1 MENFNP
7 TFWNDSPTAVE
18 QIRFLIKQNLEN
30 ENKIKSVEETLQD
43 IQKWIENTDSKIK
56 EEVTKIVHQMYEN
69 GELQQIIK
77 DVTNEYIV
85 EQMANAP
92 KCQSIDFK
100 RKTSY
105 LTQTY
110 DYSTAT
116 SEGDFN
122 CQRYQVLQG
131 ACHFVRNGISYF
143 AYYQVNNNSKTDY
156 YYSNVGNLSIYDENG
171 VKQFEGLL
179 EAGHGND
186 ITYHPVRD
194 ELLICWS
201 SRYVNKVSERSFN
214 ISGISLKNGFNG
226 IVKNANL
233 IQATVYTIDRAIN
246 SLQYAEFD
254 SNLYAFWQYQVY
266 QIDDLDNGKVHGI
279 YDLASQIDNPNST
292 VNGQLL
298 NTLNGA
304 DNNYNTNQTAAITEN
319 YVYYLRYNPNVII
332 RYNRKLNIFD
342 TVFQLPN
349 CLDNGKFNV
358 GEPESIDVEQD
369 GTCYLHCYSY
379 LGHRQ
384 IICHTIVQSFVTN
397 IVNPA
402 TAPNVN
408 LTAGANLV
416 ADPYSRAIYVDS
428 RQNISNPSG
437 SEISP
442 FRSVD
447 EACWFV
453 NNARW
458 CANRQMYINIVYEE
472 IHTPLWVGANAS
484 SVILRTAPTVS
495 DTGTRNSIG
504 NVFGEGGTCIIVS
517 DLQVLN
523 RVPKNA
529 TVQAFEN
536 ALIGVRNGITLLLT
550 NTVKLTNVNS
560 NDNKAILK
568 YAIYCQ
574 YAFLVM
580 NQGGDLPTKDSWKE
594 GTSSVERQM
603 LYASGSAAFTQG
615 HYPSESLDVIN

>member
-30 ENKIKSVEETLQD
+30 ENKIKSVEDTLQD
-43 IQKWIENTDSKIK
+43 ILKWIENTDSKIK
-56 EEVTKIVHQMYEN
+56 EEVTKVVWQMYEN

-100 RKTSY
+100 RKTSH

-110 DYSTAT
+110 DYSY
-116 SEGDFN
+116 GDSAGNFN
-122 CQRYQVLQG
+122 SQHYQVLQG
-131 ACHFVRNGISYF
+131 ACHFKRNGLSYF
-143 AYYQVNNNSKTDY
+143 AYYQINNNSKTDY

-201 SRYVNKVSERSFN
+201 SRYVNKVSEKSFN
-214 ISGISLKNGFNG
+214 ISGVSLKNGFNG
-226 IVKNANL
+226 ITKKGNL
-233 IQATVYTIDRAIN
+233 IQANVYTIDRVIN
-246 SLQYAEFD
+246 GLQYAEFD
-254 SNLYAFWQYQVY
+254 NNLYAFNQYQVY
-266 QIDDLDNGKVHGI
+266 QIDDLDKGKVHGI
-279 YDLASQIDNPNST
+279 HDLYEQINNPNST

-298 NTLNGA
+298 NTLNS
-304 DNNYNTNQTAAITEN
+304 DNNYNTNQTAAISEN
-319 YVYYLRYNPNVII
+319 YVYYLRFNPNVII

-342 TVFQLPN
+342 TAFQIPN
-349 CLDNGKFNV
+349 CLDDGKFNV
-358 GEPESIDVEQD
+358 GEPESIDVEED

-384 IICHTIVQSFVTN
+384 ITCHTIVQSFVTN

-402 TAPNVN
+402 MAPNVN
-408 LTAGANLV
+408 LTSGANLV

-437 SEISP
+437 SELSP

-447 EACWFV
+447 EACWFA

-458 CANRQMYINIVYEE
+458 CTNRQIYVNVVYEE
-472 IHTPLWVGANAS
+472 VHTPIWIGSNAG
-484 SVILRTAPTVS
+484 SVILRTAPTES
-495 DTGTRNSIG
+495 EKNIRNSIG
-504 NVFGEGGTCIIVS
+504 NVFGEGNACIVIT

-523 RVPKNA
+523 RIPKNA
-529 TVQAFEN
+529 EIQAFEH
-536 ALIGVRNGITLLLT
+536 ALIGVRNGARLLLT
-550 NTVKLTNVNS
+550 GSVKLTNVNS
-560 NDNKAILK
+560 NDNKALLK

-574 YAFLVM
+574 YSFLIM

-603 LYASGSAAFTQG
+603 LYATGSAAFTQG
-615 HYPSESLDVIN
+615 HYPSTSLDVIN

>member
-30 ENKIKSVEETLQD
+30 ENKIKSVEDTLQD
-43 IQKWIENTDSKIK
+43 ILKWIENTDSKIK
-56 EEVTKIVHQMYEN
+56 EEVTKVVWQMYEN

-100 RKTSY
+100 RKTSH

-110 DYSTAT
+110 DYAVAASA
-116 SEGDFN
+116 GNFN
-122 CQRYQVLQG
+122 SQHYQVLQG
-131 ACHFVRNGISYF
+131 ACHFKRNGISYF
-143 AYYQVNNNSKTDY
+143 AYYQINNNSKTDY

-201 SRYVNKVSERSFN
+201 SRYVNKVSEKSFN

-226 IVKNANL
+226 ITKKGNL
-233 IQATVYTIDRAIN
+233 IQANVYTIDRVI
-246 SLQYAEFD
+246 SGLQYADFD
-254 SNLYAFWQYQVY
+254 NKLYAFNQYQVY
-266 QIDDLDNGKVHGI
+266 QIDDLDKGKVHGI
-279 YDLASQIDNPNST
+279 YDLYEQINNPNST

-298 NTLNGA
+298 NTLDS
-304 DNNYNTNQTAAITEN
+304 DNNYNTNQTAAISEN
-319 YVYYLRYNPNVII
+319 YVYYLRFNPNIII

-342 TVFQLPN
+342 TVFQIPN
-349 CLDNGKFNV
+349 CLDDGKFNV
-358 GEPESIDVEQD
+358 GEPESIDVEED

-384 IICHTIVQSFVTN
+384 ITCHTIVQSFVTN

-402 TAPNVN
+402 MAPNVN
-408 LTAGANLV
+408 LTSGANLV

-437 SEISP
+437 SELSP

-447 EACWFV
+447 EACWFA

-458 CANRQMYINIVYEE
+458 CTNRQIYINVVYEE
-472 IHTPLWVGANAS
+472 VHTPIWVGSNAG
-484 SVILRTAPTVS
+484 SVILRTAPTEAEKNI
-495 DTGTRNSIG
+495 RNSIG
-504 NVFGEGGTCIIVS
+504 NVFGEGNACIVIT

-523 RVPKNA
+523 RIPKNA
-529 TVQAFEN
+529 EIQAFEH
-536 ALIGVRNGITLLLT
+536 ALIGVRNGARLLLT
-550 NTVKLTNVNS
+550 GSVKLTNVNS
-560 NDNKAILK
+560 NDNKALLK

-574 YAFLVM
+574 YSFLVM

-603 LYASGSAAFTQG
+603 LYATGSAAFTQG
-615 HYPSESLDVIN
+615 HYPSTSLDVIN

>member
-30 ENKIKSVEETLQD
+30 ENKIKSVEETLKD
-43 IQKWIENTDSKIK
+43 VLKWIENTDSKIK
-56 EEVTKIVHQMYEN
+56 EEVTKVVWQMYEN

-100 RKTSY
+100 RKTSH

-110 DYSTAT
+110 DYAVAT
-116 SEGDFN
+116 SAGNFN
-122 CQRYQVLQG
+122 SQHYQVLQG
-131 ACHFVRNGISYF
+131 ACHFKRNGLSYF
-143 AYYQVNNNSKTDY
+143 AYYQINNNSKTDY

-186 ITYHPVRD
+186 ITYHPIRD

-201 SRYVNKVSERSFN
+201 SRYINKDSEKSFN
-214 ISGISLKNGFNG
+214 ISGVSLKNGFNG
-226 IVKNANL
+226 IVKKGNL
-233 IQATVYTIDRAIN
+233 IEKNLYTIDRVISGIQFAD
-246 SLQYAEFD
+246 FD
-254 SNLYAFWQYQVY
+254 NKLYAFNQYQVY
-266 QIDDLDNGKVHGI
+266 QIDDLENGRVHGI
-279 YDLASQIDNPNST
+279 YDLASQINNPNST

-298 NTLNGA
+298 NTLNS
-304 DNNYNTNQTAAITEN
+304 DNNYNTNQNAAISEN
-319 YVYYLRYNPNVII
+319 YVYYLRFNPNVII

-342 TVFQLPN
+342 TVFQIPN
-349 CLDNGKFNV
+349 CLDDGKFNV

-402 TAPNVN
+402 MAPNVN
-408 LTAGANLV
+408 LESGANVV

-437 SEISP
+437 SASSP

-447 EACWFV
+447 EACWFA

-458 CANRQMYINIVYEE
+458 CSNRLMYINVVYEE
-472 IHTPLWVGANAS
+472 EHTPIWVGSNAS
-484 SVILRTAPTVS
+484 SVVLRTAPTVS
-495 DTGTRNSIG
+495 EQKIRNSIG
-504 NVFGEGGTCIIVS
+504 NVFGEGGCNIIIT

-523 RVPKNA
+523 RIPKNA
-529 TVQAFEN
+529 VIQNFEH
-536 ALIGVRNGITLLLT
+536 ALVGVRNGAKLLMT
-550 NTVKLTNVNS
+550 NSVKLTNVNS

-574 YAFLVM
+574 YAILIM

-603 LYASGSAAFTQG
+603 LYATGSAAFTQG

>member
-30 ENKIKSVEETLQD
+30 ENKIKSVEDTLQD
-43 IQKWIENTDSKIK
+43 ILKWIEKTNSKIK
-56 EEVTKIVHQMYEN
+56 EEVTKVVWQMYEN
-69 GELQQIIK
+69 GELKQIIK

-100 RKTSY
+100 RKTSH

-110 DYSTAT
+110 DYSY
-116 SEGDFN
+116 GDSAGNFN
-122 CQRYQVLQG
+122 SQHYQVLQG
-131 ACHFVRNGISYF
+131 ACHFKRNGISYF
-143 AYYQVNNNSKTDY
+143 AYYQINNNSKTDY

-201 SRYVNKVSERSFN
+201 SRYVNKVSEKSFN

-226 IVKNANL
+226 ITKKGNL
-233 IQATVYTIDRAIN
+233 IQANVYTIDRVI
-246 SLQYAEFD
+246 SGIQYADFD
-254 SNLYAFWQYQVY
+254 NKLYAFNQYQVY
-266 QIDDLDNGKVHGI
+266 QIDDLDKGKVHGI
-279 YDLASQIDNPNST
+279 YDLYEQINNPNST

-298 NTLNGA
+298 NTLES
-304 DNNYNTNQTAAITEN
+304 DNNYNTNQTAAISEN
-319 YVYYLRYNPNVII
+319 YVYYLRFNPNVII

-342 TVFQLPN
+342 TVFQIPN
-349 CLDNGKFNV
+349 CLDDGKFNV
-358 GEPESIDVEQD
+358 GEPESIDVEED

-402 TAPNVN
+402 MAPNVN
-408 LTAGANLV
+408 LESGANLV

-428 RQNISNPSG
+428 RKNISNPSG
-437 SEISP
+437 SALSP

-447 EACWFV
+447 EACWFA

-458 CANRQMYINIVYEE
+458 CTNRQIYVNVVYEE
-472 IHTPLWVGANAS
+472 VHTPIWVGSNAG
-484 SVILRTAPTVS
+484 SVILRTAPTES
-495 DTGTRNSIG
+495 EKNIRNSIG
-504 NVFGEGGTCIIVS
+504 NVFGEGNACIVIT

-523 RVPKNA
+523 RIPKNA
-529 TVQAFEN
+529 EIQAFEH
-536 ALIGVRNGITLLLT
+536 ALIGVRNGARLLLT
-550 NTVKLTNVNS
+550 GSVKLTNVNS

-574 YAFLVM
+574 YSFLVM

-603 LYASGSAAFTQG
+603 LYATGSAAFTQG
-615 HYPSESLDVIN
+615 HYPSTSLDVIN

>member
-30 ENKIKSVEETLQD
+30 ENKIKSVEETLKD
-43 IQKWIENTDSKIK
+43 ILKWIEDTDSKIK
-56 EEVTKIVHQMYEN
+56 EEVTKVVWQMYEN

-100 RKTSY
+100 RKISH

-110 DYSTAT
+110 DYAAET
-116 SEGDFN
+116 SAGDFN
-122 CQRYQVLQG
+122 SQHYQVLQG
-131 ACHFVRNGISYF
+131 ACHFMRNGISYF
-143 AYYQVNNNSKTDY
+143 AYYQINNNSKTDY

-201 SRYVNKVSERSFN
+201 SRYVNKVSEKSFN
-214 ISGISLKNGFNG
+214 ISGVSLKKGFNG
-226 IVKNANL
+226 IAKKGNL
-233 IQATVYTIDRAIN
+233 IEKNLYTIDRVIN
-246 SLQYAEFD
+246 GIQYADFD
-254 SNLYAFWQYQVY
+254 NKLYAFNQYQVY
-266 QIDDLDNGKVHGI
+266 QIDDLENGRVHGI
-279 YDLASQIDNPNST
+279 YDLASQISNPNST

-298 NTLNGA
+298 NTLNS
-304 DNNYNTNQTAAITEN
+304 DNNYNTNQNAAISEN
-319 YVYYLRYNPNVII
+319 YVYYLRFNPNVII

-342 TVFQLPN
+342 TVFQIPN
-349 CLDNGKFNV
+349 CLDDGKFNV

-384 IICHTIVQSFVTN
+384 ITCHTIVQSFVTN

-402 TAPNVN
+402 MAPNVN
-408 LTAGANLV
+408 LESGANVV

-437 SEISP
+437 SASSP

-447 EACWFV
+447 EACWFA

-458 CANRQMYINIVYEE
+458 CSNRLMYINIVYEE
-472 IHTPLWVGANAS
+472 KHTPIWVGSNAS
-484 SVILRTAPTVS
+484 SVVLRTAPTVS
-495 DTGTRNSIG
+495 EQNIRNSIG
-504 NVFGEGGTCIIVS
+504 NVFGEGGCNIIIT

-523 RVPKNA
+523 RIPKNA
-529 TVQAFEN
+529 VIQNFEH
-536 ALIGVRNGITLLLT
+536 ALVGVRNGAKLLMT
-550 NTVKLTNVNS
+550 SSVKLTNVNS
-560 NDNKAILK
+560 DDNKAILK

-574 YAFLVM
+574 YAFLIM
-580 NQGGDLPTKDSWKE
+580 NQGGDLPTKDSWKA
-594 GTSSVERQM
+594 GTSSIERQM
-603 LYASGSAAFTQG
+603 LYATGSAAFTQG
-615 HYPSESLDVIN
+615 HYPSESPDVIN

>member
-30 ENKIKSVEETLQD
+30 ENKIKSVEDTLQD
-43 IQKWIENTDSKIK
+43 ILKWIENTDSKIK
-56 EEVTKIVHQMYEN
+56 EEVTKVVWQMYEN
-69 GELQQIIK
+69 GELKQIIK

-100 RKTSY
+100 RKISH
-105 LTQTY
+105 LNQTY
-110 DYSTAT
+110 DYAT
-116 SEGDFN
+116 GDSPGNFDS
-122 CQRYQVLQG
+122 QHYQVIQG
-131 ACHFVRNGISYF
+131 ACHFMRNGISYF

-201 SRYVNKVSERSFN
+201 SRYVNKVSEKSFN
-214 ISGISLKNGFNG
+214 ISGVSLKNGFNG
-226 IVKNANL
+226 IVKKGNL
-233 IQATVYTIDRAIN
+233 IEKNLYTIDRVIN
-246 SLQYAEFD
+246 GIQYADFD
-254 SNLYAFWQYQVY
+254 NKLYAFYQYQVY
-266 QIDDLDNGKVHGI
+266 QIDDLDNGTAHGV
-279 YDLASQIDNPNST
+279 YDLASEINNPNST

-298 NTLNGA
+298 NTPHSG
-304 DNNYNTNQTAAITEN
+304 NNYNTNQNAAISEN

-342 TVFQLPN
+342 TVFQIPN
-349 CLDNGKFNV
+349 CLDDGKFNI

-384 IICHTIVQSFVTN
+384 ITCHTIVQSFVTN

-402 TAPNVN
+402 MAPNVN
-408 LTAGANLV
+408 LTSGANV
-416 ADPYSRAIYVDS
+416 VGDPYSRAIYVDS
-428 RQNISNPSG
+428 RKNISNPSG
-437 SEISP
+437 SELSP

-447 EACWFV
+447 EACWFA

-458 CANRQMYINIVYEE
+458 CSNKLMYINVVYEE
-472 IHTPLWVGANAS
+472 VHTPIWVGSNAS
-484 SVILRTAPTVS
+484 GVVLRTDPTVAE
-495 DTGTRNSIG
+495 GNIRNSIG
-504 NVFGEGGTCIIVS
+504 NVFGEGNCSIIIT

-523 RVPKNA
+523 RIPKNA
-529 TVQAFEN
+529 TIQNFEH
-536 ALIGVRNGITLLLT
+536 ALLGIRNGGKLLLT
-550 NTVKLTNVNS
+550 NSVKLKNVNS

-574 YAFLVM
+574 YAFLIM

-603 LYASGSAAFTQG
+603 LYATGSAAFTQG

>member
-1 MENFNP
+1 M
-7 TFWNDSPTAVE
+7 
-18 QIRFLIKQNLEN
+18 
-30 ENKIKSVEETLQD
+30 
-43 IQKWIENTDSKIK
+43 
-56 EEVTKIVHQMYEN
+56 
-69 GELQQIIK
+69 
-77 DVTNEYIV
+77 
-85 EQMANAP
+85 
-92 KCQSIDFK
+92 
-100 RKTSY
+100 
-105 LTQTY
+105 
-110 DYSTAT
+110 
-116 SEGDFN
+116 
-122 CQRYQVLQG
+122 
-131 ACHFVRNGISYF
+131 
-143 AYYQVNNNSKTDY
+143 
-156 YYSNVGNLSIYDENG
+156 
-171 VKQFEGLL
+171 
-179 EAGHGND
+179 
-186 ITYHPVRD
+186 
-194 ELLICWS
+194 
-201 SRYVNKVSERSFN
+201 SERSFN

-226 IVKNANL
+226 ITKNGNL
-233 IQATVYTIDRAIN
+233 IQANVYTIDRAIN

-254 SNLYAFWQYQVY
+254 SNLYAFYHYQVY
-266 QIDDLDNGKVHGI
+266 QIDDLDTGTVHGV
-279 YDLASQIDNPNST
+279 YDLASQINNPNST

-298 NTLNGA
+298 NTIDSS
-304 DNNYNTNQTAAITEN
+304 DNNYNTNQTAAISEN

-402 TAPNVN
+402 MAPNVN

-437 SEISP
+437 SDRSP

-447 EACWFV
+447 EACWFA

-458 CANRQMYINIVYEE
+458 CTNRQIYINIVYENV
-472 IHTPLWVGANAS
+472 HTPIWVGSNAS
-484 SVILRTAPTVS
+484 SVILRTAPTEV
-495 DTGTRNSIG
+495 DKGIRNSIG
-504 NVFGEGGTCIIVS
+504 NVFGEGNACIVIS

-523 RVPKNA
+523 RIPKNA
-529 TVQAFEN
+529 DIQAFEHS
-536 ALIGVRNGITLLLT
+536 LVGVRNGTKLLLT
-550 NTVKLTNVNS
+550 NTVKLTNENS
-560 NDNKAILK
+560 DDNKAILK

-580 NQGGDLPTKDSWKE
+580 NQGGDLPTKDSWKA
-594 GTSSVERQM
+594 GTSSIERQM

-615 HYPSESLDVIN
+615 HYPSDSLDVIN